1 MAHTY
6 ARFAG
11 VVRTVH
17 IYLTMSAFL
26 LMMFFAVT
34 GVVLNHE
41 DWIAGQTV
49 TRDTTATVP
58 AALLAGPDKLMVVET
73 LRNDFGAIG
82 AVSTF
87 DVDESSLHIELK
99 GPGRHTEADVDR
111 KSGKLTLKDRKSTRL
126 NSSH

>member
-58 AALLAGPDKLMVVET
+58 AALLAL
-73 LRNDFGAIG
+73 AIQAG
-82 AVSTF
+82 F
-87 DVDESSLHIELK
+87 DLLERAWQF
-99 GPGRHTEADVDR
+99 PGR
-111 KSGKLTLKDRKSTRL
+111 G
-126 NSSH
+126 